1 MGHSFTVITNK
12 KQLTKLLTNDYHVNF
27 IGKSS
32 GIKSKKFGEILKNHN
47 IVY

>member
-32 GIKSKKFGEILKNHN
+32 GISQRSLAKF
-47 IVY
+47 